1 MNISDL
7 EHLCSSGS
15 ELFRSDQLYRTNS
28 SIRSSRSSEAC
39 SFCSW
44 CVGFLDNSRDYTNPL
59 CHQVPETKG
68 VTLEEMEDVFGNTD
82 GLATADLAR
91 LDAIYRRLGLVSDTH
106 AHNEKN
112 DEEVAKVS
120 HEDET
125 SEEKN

>member
-1 MNISDL
+1 
-7 EHLCSSGS
+7 
-15 ELFRSDQLYRTNS
+15 
-28 SIRSSRSSEAC
+28 
-39 SFCSW
+39 
-44 CVGFLDNSRDYTNPL
+44 
-59 CHQVPETKG
+59 
-68 VTLEEMEDVFGNTD
+68 MEDVFGNTD

-120 HEDET
+120 HEDEA